1 MPALEDM
8 TPGQILA
15 DASVAE
21 FIKQLGL
28 GIAEA
33 QTALDHNSVA
43 QMEAFTRIEASLGGR
58 SLLELGLLPAFYH
71 YQYADISV
79 SLQIRLEV
87 TESDEFGFGIDA
99 RFGRNGQSASSS
111 QESERVEES
120 GSRMEA
126 RSARLAYRAN
136 AEGAIIV
143 NGAQV
148 TPTGNDPFAR
158 IRNLRERLLERD
170 DIDAVFADPP
180 DRSLNIST
188 DAPSD
193 RVVVTDRSVAFLKT
207 PQYRG
212 LLAIRENDAT
222 QFVLNGDTT
231 VETTAQGG
239 LAEYA
244 EHVLQQIDNEEGFD
258 AYIHPPNP
266 DRGYS
271 WRIPFGHDEDFVTDD
286 EARRFVVLLARIL
299 IATSERVT
307 LEGMTDRTGSPAYNL
322 DLGARRGRTI
332 RRMLLENGVP
342 EGQIQM
348 ITSRGEGR
356 AADAGQ
362 QPGAQNAEWRTVWI
376 NTPDRTA
383 YWIGVSGIL
392 EPQTVLA
399 DVSPDIRANPGQ
411 GNGFVY
417 LWTPAPL
424 DLSGHQVTVDGQ
436 EFGLSG
442 AAGGGQAS
450 GAAEAYA
457 YNLTAAINATSELRA
472 SRVGHVV
479 HVMRA
484 TDEYAIQLYSRSQ
497 REISLTGSEGMRVT
511 EEFSRVRTSQVESRE
526 GQRTTV
532 SVGATLNYR
541 ESRQFGLEVTG
552 NSQISARLASVPA
565 PDEFKQ
571 AIQILQAERRS

>member
-43 QMEAFTRIEASLGGR
+43 QMEAFTRIEAGLGGR

-120 GSRMEA
+120 GSRTEA

-136 AEGAIIV
+136 SEGAIIV
-143 NGAQV
+143 NGAQI
-148 TPTGNDPFAR
+148 TPAGNDPFAR
-158 IRNLRERLLERD
+158 IRNLRERLVERD

-212 LLAIRENDAT
+212 LLAIRENEAT
-222 QFVLNGDTT
+222 TFVLNGDTT
-231 VETTAQGG
+231 VETTAQGS
-239 LAEYA
+239 LTEYA

-258 AYIHPPNP
+258 TFIHPPNP

-286 EARRFVVLLARIL
+286 EARRFIVLLARIL
-299 IATSERVT
+299 VATSERVT

-332 RRMLLENGVP
+332 RRMLLDNGVP

-376 NTPDRTA
+376 NTPERTA

-457 YNLTAAINATSELRA
+457 HNLTVAINATSELRA

-497 REISLTGSEGMRVT
+497 QEISLSGSEGMRVT